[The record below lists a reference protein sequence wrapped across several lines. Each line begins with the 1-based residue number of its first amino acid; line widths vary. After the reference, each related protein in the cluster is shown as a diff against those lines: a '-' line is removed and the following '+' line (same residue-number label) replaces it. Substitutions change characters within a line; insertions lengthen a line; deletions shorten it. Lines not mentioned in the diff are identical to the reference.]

1 MGLTNFEG
9 FEGYSSYK
17 DISRLLNM
25 PSGNLFP
32 GTSNLP
38 ISVASSTLLYGQ
50 NVNNKNN
57 LPNLKFLKVDTA
69 SSNLY
74 ATINTNPAN
83 NATYNL
89 NKYFTPLANIPFKK
103 NIEHGIIGF
112 SIFPALPS
120 GGTYGALGNELEFA
134 PIALLT
140 DSGYFPGL
148 ILSIN
153 SSGQVILSHYNS
165 STLFKTNR
173 IDMYDT
179 LAKYGITLFNLRTTP
194 PDYNANFFDQNGNPK
209 NLTSSITPTTPINL
223 SPDSLYASFF
233 NGFDY
238 PANYNDLIAPILA
251 ITPNTNNRLY
261 FNYWNYIEI
270 EFDLRN
276 NREEFKIRINRNET
290 SRKIDGSF
298 GPFMSGLPLVSGV
311 SQSGTISNPATV
323 SGTGNSFTILQ
334 DGMIDFSGNIGAF
347 NRRYGYINDILYSVD
362 PPFYTNTRG
371 GGNYSDG
378 ENDITYLR
386 LKLPVRKGTI
396 IRGHTDGSN
405 NYSVTASVTNYQP
418 RSRTLSNIAFG
429 QMKFY
434 PSTHPHSQIYSTLID
449 DIYIIDCEDGLSPS
463 GFLGPIA
470 CRKTNF
476 NTTIA
481 NTAGSGTLAQASET
495 FAGATSLLDSIIFDR
510 LEQSGVFRN
519 TSFSSSESGIKEEV
533 IAIQNT
539 IYGFSINAN
548 DYVEYSVLQQG
559 SGLPLRSGVLG
570 TNRVDGGLLFSPI
583 YTTLPNGVALSGL
596 ASDSGIQELQYLF
609 IAKSNEE
616 E

>member
-17 DISRLLNM
+17 DISRLFNM

-38 ISVASSTLLYGQ
+38 ISVVSSTLLYGQ
-50 NVNNKNN
+50 NVSNKNN

-69 SSNLY
+69 SSSLY
-74 ATINTNPAN
+74 ASIFDNPN
-83 NATYNL
+83 DDWRYNL
-89 NKYFTPLANIPFKK
+89 NKYFTPLANVPFKK

-120 GGTYGALGNELEFA
+120 GGTYGAEGNELEFA

-140 DSGYFPGL
+140 DNNYLPGL
-148 ILSIN
+148 VLSLN
-153 SSGQVILSHYNS
+153 NSGQVILSHYNS
-165 STLFKTNR
+165 STLFATNR
-173 IDMYDT
+173 TDIYNI
-179 LAKYGITLFNLRTTP
+179 ASPYGITLFNLRTS
-194 PDYNANFFDQNGNPK
+194 NGSNFFDQNGNPK
-209 NLTSSITPTTPINL
+209 NLAGSVTPVFLRNNL
-223 SPDSLYASFF
+223 PNSLFATFF
-233 NGFDY
+233 SGHDY
-238 PANYNDLIAPILA
+238 QANYNDLIAPILT

-276 NREEFKIRINRNET
+276 NREQFKIRINRNET

-323 SGTGNSFTILQ
+323 SGPSNSFTILQ
-334 DGMIDFSGNIGAF
+334 DGMIDLTGNVGGDF
-347 NRRYGYINDILYSVD
+347 RRLCYGYINDILYSI
-362 PPFYTNTRG
+362 TRG
-371 GGNYSDG
+371 GGGYGEGDDG
-378 ENDITYLR
+378 VNYLR

-396 IRGHTDGSN
+396 IRGHTDGSS

-434 PSTHPHSQIYSTLID
+434 PSIHPHTQTYSTLID

-476 NTTIA
+476 NTTVT

-539 IYGFSINAN
+539 TYGFSINAN

-570 TNRVDGGLLFSPI
+570 TNRIDGGLLFSPI

-596 ASDSGIQELQYLF
+596 TSDSGIQELQYLF

>member
-17 DISRLLNM
+17 DVGRLLSM

-38 ISVASSTLLYGQ
+38 ISVTSSTLLYGQ
-50 NVNNKNN
+50 NVSNKNN

-69 SSNLY
+69 NSN
-74 ATINTNPAN
+74 T
-83 NATYNL
+83 L
-89 NKYFTPLANIPFKK
+89 NKYFTPLANVPFKK

-112 SIFPALPS
+112 SIFPSLPS

-140 DSGYFPGL
+140 DSNYLPGL
-148 ILSIN
+148 VLSLN

-165 STLFKTNR
+165 STLFATNR
-173 IDMYDT
+173 IDMYNIAT
-179 LAKYGITLFNLRTTP
+179 TYGITLFNIQ
-194 PDYNANFFDQNGNPK
+194 ANTSFFQGDGRNLFDQNGNPK
-209 NLTSSITPTTPINL
+209 NLAGSVTNNL
-223 SPDSLYASFF
+223 VNTLF
-233 NGFDY
+233 NGHEFQ
-238 PANYNDLIAPILA
+238 ANYNDLIAPILA

-261 FNYWNYIEI
+261 FNQWNYIEL

-276 NREEFKIRINRNET
+276 NKEQFKIRINRNET

-311 SQSGTISNPATV
+311 AQSGTISNPATV
-323 SGTGNSFTILQ
+323 SGSGNSFTVLQ
-334 DGMIDFSGNIGAF
+334 DGMIDFTGNVGDF
-347 NRRYGYINDILYSVD
+347 DRCFGYINNILYSS
-362 PPFYTNTRG
+362 PNRG
-371 GGNYSDG
+371 GGFYNAG
-378 ENDITYLR
+378 EDEINYLR
-386 LKLPVRKGTI
+386 LKLPVRKGTKI
-396 IRGHTDGSN
+396 EGYTESN
-405 NYSVTASVTNYQP
+405 TWNYSSSSSITNYQP

-434 PSTHPHSQIYSTLID
+434 PSIHPHTQAYSTLID

-476 NTTIA
+476 NTTIT

-495 FAGATSLLDSIIFDR
+495 FAGTTSLLDSIIFDR
-510 LEQSGVFRN
+510 LNQSGVFRN

-539 IYGFSINAN
+539 TYGFSINAN

-570 TNRVDGGLLFSPI
+570 TNRIDGGLLFSPV

-609 IAKSNEE
+609 IAKSDEE

>member
-17 DISRLLNM
+17 DVGRLLNM
-25 PSGNLFP
+25 PTGNLFP

-38 ISVASSTLLYGQ
+38 ISVTSSTLLYGQ
-50 NVNNKNN
+50 NVSNKNN

-69 SSNLY
+69 SSSLY
-74 ATINTNPAN
+74 ASINSNESDPSR
-83 NATYNL
+83 YNL
-89 NKYFTPLANIPFKK
+89 NKYFTPLANVPFKK

-120 GGTYGALGNELEFA
+120 SGTYGALGNELEFA

-140 DSGYFPGL
+140 DSNYLPGL
-148 ILSIN
+148 VLSLN
-153 SSGQVILSHYNS
+153 TSGQVILSHYNS
-165 STLFKTNR
+165 STLFATNR
-173 IDMYDT
+173 TDMYNIIT
-179 LAKYGITLFNLRTTP
+179 PYGITLFNIQTNTAAFQGDGSNL
-194 PDYNANFFDQNGNPK
+194 FDQNGNPK
-209 NLTSSITPTTPINL
+209 NLAGSVTP
-223 SPDSLYASFF
+223 SLVSNSLNTSFF
-233 NGFDY
+233 NGH
-238 PANYNDLIAPILA
+238 ANQGNYNDLIAPILT

-276 NREEFKIRINRNET
+276 NREQFKIRINRNET

-311 SQSGTISNPATV
+311 AQSGTISNPATV
-323 SGTGNSFTILQ
+323 SGGGNSFTVLQ
-334 DGMIDFSGNIGAF
+334 DGMIDFTGNVGDF
-347 NRRYGYINDILYSVD
+347 SKSFGYINDILYSSD
-362 PPFYTNTRG
+362 NRG
-371 GGNYSDG
+371 GGFYSDG
-378 ENDITYLR
+378 ENDIGYLR
-386 LKLPVRKGTI
+386 LKLPIRKGTKI
-396 IRGHTDGSN
+396 GGYTNSIW

-434 PSTHPHSQIYSTLID
+434 PSIHPHSQTYSTLID

-476 NTTIA
+476 NTTIT

-495 FAGATSLLDSIIFDR
+495 FAGVTSLLDSIIFDR

-539 IYGFSINAN
+539 TYGFSINAN

-570 TNRVDGGLLFSPI
+570 TNRVDGGLIFSPI

-596 ASDSGIQELQYLF
+596 TSDSGIQELQYLF
-609 IAKSNEE
+609 IAKSNEDE
-616 E
+616 

>member
-9 FEGYSSYK
+9 FERYSSYK
-17 DISRLLNM
+17 DVARILNM

-38 ISVASSTLLYGQ
+38 ISVTSSTLLYGQ
-50 NVNNKNN
+50 NVSNKNN

-69 SSNLY
+69 SSSLSD
-74 ATINTNPAN
+74 
-83 NATYNL
+83 
-89 NKYFTPLANIPFKK
+89 KYFTPLANVPFKK

-140 DSGYFPGL
+140 DNNYLPGL
-148 ILSIN
+148 VLSLN
-153 SSGQVILSHYNS
+153 TSGQVILSHYNS
-165 STLFKTNR
+165 SPLFATNR
-173 IDMYDT
+173 TDMYNISPP
-179 LAKYGITLFNLRTTP
+179 YGITLFNLISDNDGR
-194 PDYNANFFDQNGNPK
+194 NFFDQNGNPK
-209 NLTSSITPTTPINL
+209 NLAGSVSNSL
-223 SPDSLYASFF
+223 SASFF
-233 NGFDY
+233 NGHNNQ
-238 PANYNDLIAPILA
+238 ANYNDLLAPILA

-261 FNYWNYIEI
+261 FNQWNYIEL

-276 NREEFKIRINRNET
+276 NKEQFKIRINRNET

-298 GPFMSGLPLVSGV
+298 GPFMSGLPLVFGV
-311 SQSGTISNPATV
+311 AQSGTISNPATV
-323 SGTGNSFTILQ
+323 SDGDNSFTVLQ
-334 DGMIDFSGNIGAF
+334 DGMIDFTGNIGGF
-347 NRRYGYINDILYSVD
+347 NISYGYINNILYSS
-362 PPFYTNTRG
+362 TRG
-371 GGNYSDG
+371 GGSYRVG
-378 ENDITYLR
+378 EDDIYYLR
-386 LKLPVRKGTI
+386 LKLPVRKGTQ
-396 IRGHTDGSN
+396 IRGYTDNGL

-434 PSTHPHSQIYSTLID
+434 PSIHPYSQTYSTLID

-476 NTTIA
+476 DTTVT
-481 NTAGSGTLAQASET
+481 NTAGSGTLVQASET
-495 FAGATSLLDSIIFDR
+495 FAGTTSLLDSIIFDR

-539 IYGFSINAN
+539 TYGFSINAN

-570 TNRVDGGLLFSPI
+570 TNRVDGGLIFSPI

-596 ASDSGIQELQYLF
+596 TSDSGIQELQYLF
-609 IAKSNEE
+609 IAKSNEDK
-616 E
+616 